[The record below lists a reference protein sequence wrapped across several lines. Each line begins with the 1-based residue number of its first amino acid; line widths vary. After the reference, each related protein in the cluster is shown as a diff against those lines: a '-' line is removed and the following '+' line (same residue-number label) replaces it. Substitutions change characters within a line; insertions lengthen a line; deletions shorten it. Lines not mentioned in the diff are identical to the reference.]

1 MTLSD
6 LQTLI
11 EYHVWARG
19 RMLDGVEPLAP
30 EQFTR
35 DLGNSFKSI
44 QETVTHLYFADWV
57 WLKRWQGDSPAGKV
71 PIEQF
76 VDVAAARRAWSEH
89 DTKLQALVDG
99 LGEAGVNRVFQYQMI
114 NGSSGSSPFWQMLQ
128 HLVNHGSY
136 HRGQVTT
143 MLRQMGVAPPKSMD
157 MIAFYRENPR

>member
-6 LQTLI
+6 LQTLVA
-11 EYHVWARG
+11 YHVWARG

-44 QETVTHLYFADWV
+44 QDTITHLYFADWA
-57 WLKRWQGDSPAGKV
+57 WLKRWQGDSPTGPS
-71 PIEQF
+71 PIQPIQ
-76 VDVAAARRAWSEH
+76 DVAAARRTWEEH
-89 DTKLQALVDG
+89 DIKLRAFVDDA
-99 LGEAGVNRVFQYQMI
+99 GEDGVDRVFEYRML

-157 MIAFYRENPR
+157 MIAFYRERR